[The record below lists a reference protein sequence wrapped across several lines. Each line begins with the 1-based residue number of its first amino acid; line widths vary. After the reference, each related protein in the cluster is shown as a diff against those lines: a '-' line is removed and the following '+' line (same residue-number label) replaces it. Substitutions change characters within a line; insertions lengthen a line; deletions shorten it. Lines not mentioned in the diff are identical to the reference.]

1 MRSLLPSSCPADRPP
16 RTQRAT
22 LRARVRA
29 CLAPLAALALSC
41 GLLLGGPGPA
51 AAQTGPDA
59 SDEAVAQLEA
69 GLHQQAAG
77 RFYELYQVRPG
88 DTVENIA
95 ARFGISP
102 ERIRTLNRVSPS
114 AQPNPG
120 RAIAIPI
127 TRPRP
132 SAEMPAP
139 AADPAPRDLQPRY
152 ASVIASTPIRTQPN
166 SPSAE
171 VLYQPEL
178 GAQLIVVAEQSDH
191 WGVVMVDG
199 STGWIPKTSAQLTDQ
214 TIDPDTLDA
223 MLKGG
228 RPDIV
233 QEAFRYLGT
242 PYRYGGHLP
251 YNLDCSLLVQTVF
264 ASRGLR
270 LPRTANAQYDHGQ
283 SVNSSNLLPG
293 DRLYFVSKSG
303 RINHTG
309 IYIGGGRFI
318 HASSRRGRVAVDKL
332 AEPMYRT
339 RFAGARRS

>member
-1 MRSLLPSSCPADRPP
+1 MHSLLSSSSPAARPARP
-16 RTQRAT
+16 QRAT
-22 LRARVRA
+22 LRARLRA
-29 CLAPLAALALSC
+29 SLASLTALALCC

-51 AAQTGPDA
+51 SAQTDPDA
-59 SDEAVAQLEA
+59 SDEAVAQLES

-102 ERIRTLNRVSPS
+102 DRIRTLNRVSAS

-127 TRPRP
+127 THPRSP
-132 SAEMPAP
+132 ETPAP
-139 AADPAPRDLQPRY
+139 APEPASRDLQPRY
-152 ASVIASTPIRTQPN
+152 AVVTAITPIRARPDSPN
-166 SPSAE
+166 AE
-171 VLYQPEL
+171 VLYQPDL
-178 GAQLIVVAEQSDH
+178 GAQLIVVAEQAYY

-214 TIDPDTLDA
+214 TIDPDTLDT

-251 YNLDCSLLVQTVF
+251 YNIDCSLLVQTVF
-264 ASRGLR
+264 ASCGLR

-283 SVNSSNLLPG
+283 PVNSSNLLPG

-303 RINHTG
+303 RVNHTG

>member
-1 MRSLLPSSCPADRPP
+1 MHSLLPSSDPAARPP
-16 RTQRAT
+16 RIQRAT

-29 CLAPLAALALSC
+29 CLAPLAALALCCS
-41 GLLLGGPGPA
+41 LLLGGPSPA
-51 AAQTGPDA
+51 AAQADPDA
-59 SDEAVAQLEA
+59 SDEDVAQLEA

-114 AQPNPG
+114 AQPKPG

-127 TRPRP
+127 THPRSP
-132 SAEMPAP
+132 EIPAP
-139 AADPAPRDLQPRY
+139 APEPASRDLQPRY
-152 ASVIASTPIRTQPN
+152 ALVTAITPIRAQPN

-171 VLYQPEL
+171 VLYQPDL
-178 GAQLIVVAEQSDH
+178 GAQLIVVAEQADH

-199 STGWIPKTSAQLTDQ
+199 STGWIPKSSAQLTDQ
-214 TIDPDTLDA
+214 TIAPDTLDT
-223 MLKGG
+223 MLRGG

-242 PYRYGGHLP
+242 PYRYGGSLP
-251 YNLDCSLLVQTVF
+251 YNIDCSLLVQTVF
-264 ASRGLR
+264 ASCGLR
-270 LPRTANAQYDHGQ
+270 LPRTADSQYDQGQ
-283 SVNSSNLLPG
+283 PVNNSNLLPG